1 MRFVDLL
8 KTTVLLSAAEATVL
22 GVITVV
28 QANALDDSLL
38 VFVAAGWWA
47 ISVVTGVWLGRHTRP
62 TAGVER
68 SLREARTE
76 TSLPELGTGR
86 LLLSRLWPLFLA
98 GGIAAIGSI
107 WIPQVA
113 AVATGFGIIW
123 ALGWRRQDAAVTA
136 IEERDGVVFFV
147 ARSSAFGP
155 VKLVRPPGLR
165 REGGAEPRGV
175 S

>member
-8 KTTVLLSAAEATVL
+8 KATVLLSAATATVL
-22 GVITVV
+22 AVITVI
-28 QANALDDSLL
+28 QANAQDDTALI
-38 VFVAAGWWA
+38 FFAAGWWA
-47 ISVVTGVWLGRHTRP
+47 LAVVIGAWLGRHTRP

-86 LLLSRLWPLFLA
+86 LLLSRIWPLLLA
-98 GGIAAIGSI
+98 GGVAAIGSI

-123 ALGWRRQDAAVTA
+123 ARGWRRQDAAVTA
-136 IEERDGVVFFV
+136 IEQRDGVVFFV

-155 VKLVRPPGLR
+155 VKLVRTPGLR
-165 REGGAEPRGV
+165 REGGAEPRGAA
-175 S
+175 

>member
-8 KTTVLLSAAEATVL
+8 KTTVLLSAATATVL
-22 GVITVV
+22 AVITVV
-28 QANALDDSLL
+28 QSNALDDTALI
-38 VFVAAGWWA
+38 FFAAGWWA
-47 ISVVTGVWLGRHTRP
+47 LALVIGAWLGRHTRP
-62 TAGVER
+62 TPGVER

-86 LLLSRLWPLFLA
+86 LLLSRIWPLLLA
-98 GGIAAIGSI
+98 GGLAAIGSI
-107 WIPQVA
+107 WIPQIA

-136 IEERDGVVFFV
+136 IEQRDGVVFFV

-155 VKLVRPPGLR
+155 VKLVRTPGLR
-165 REGGAEPRGV
+165 REGGAEPRGAA
-175 S
+175 

>member
-47 ISVVTGVWLGRHTRP
+47 VSVGIGVWLGRNTRP

-76 TSLPELGTGR
+76 TSLPELCTGR
-86 LLLSRLWPLFLA
+86 LLLSRLWPLLLA

-107 WIPQVA
+107 WFPQIA

-136 IEERDGVVFFV
+136 IEQRDGVVFFV

-155 VKLVRPPGLR
+155 VKLVRTPGLR

>member
-8 KTTVLLSAAEATVL
+8 KTTVLLSAATATVL
-22 GVITVV
+22 AVITVI
-28 QANALDDSLL
+28 QANAMSDTALI
-38 VFVAAGWWA
+38 FFAAGWWA
-47 ISVVTGVWLGRHTRP
+47 LAVVIGGWLGRHTRP

-76 TSLPELGTGR
+76 TSLPEMGTGR

-123 ALGWRRQDAAVTA
+123 ALGWRRQDEAVTA
-136 IEERDGVVFFV
+136 IEQRDGVLFFV

-155 VKLVRPPGLR
+155 VKLVRTPGLR
-165 REGGAEPRGV
+165 REGGAEAQGTP
-175 S
+175 